1 MPYTTVLFDL
11 DHTLMDSDA
20 SHDAAFDVTMRGIGV
35 DDPQAVFEVFDRI
48 NQALWRRVERHEIS
62 PNEVKS
68 LRFRRLLD
76 ELGLDG
82 DPVEMGAQ
90 FAGGLTDH
98 GELFEGAAGLLTE
111 LATRCRL
118 ALVTNGIGPVQRGRL
133 DRLGLGD
140 AFEVVSISGELGISK
155 PGRAIFDHTLDEL
168 GVSDRNSTVMV
179 GDSLVSDIQGGINA
193 GLDTIWFNPGA
204 TVPPAGVAPTHE
216 VAALESIAH
225 LVTGCD
231 ER

>member
-11 DHTLMDSDA
+11 DHTLMDSHA
-20 SHDAAFDVTMRGIGV
+20 SHAAAFDVTMRSIGL
-35 DDPQAVFEVFDRI
+35 DDPASVHVVFDRI
-48 NQALWRRVERHEIS
+48 NQALWRRVEGHEIS

-68 LRFRRLLD
+68 LRFRQLLD
-76 ELGLDG
+76 ELALDG
-82 DPVEMGAQ
+82 DPVEMGAR
-90 FAGGLTDH
+90 FAAGLTDH
-98 GELFEGAAGLLTE
+98 GELYEGAALLLTE
-111 LATRCRL
+111 LAARCRL

-140 AFEVVSISGELGISK
+140 AFEVVSISGELGTSK

-168 GVSDRNSTVMV
+168 GVNDRSSAVMI
-179 GDSLVSDIQGGINA
+179 GDSMASDIQGGINA
-193 GLDTIWFNPGA
+193 GLDTIWFNPNA
-204 TVPPAGVAPTHE
+204 AIPPHGVAPTHE